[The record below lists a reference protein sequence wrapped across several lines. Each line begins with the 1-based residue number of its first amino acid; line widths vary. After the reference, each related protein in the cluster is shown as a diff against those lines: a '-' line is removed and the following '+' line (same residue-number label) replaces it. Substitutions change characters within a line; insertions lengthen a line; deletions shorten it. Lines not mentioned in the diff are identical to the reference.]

1 MKTISKKLLFLLLLL
16 PLSVLAQ
23 STVSGVVTD
32 KGSAQPMPGV
42 NVIIKGTTKGATTD
56 FDGKYLLS
64 NVNNGDVIEFS
75 YVGFK
80 PVDVTYTS
88 QKSID
93 VSLEEEAA
101 KLEEVVLVGY
111 GTVKKKDA
119 TGSVVQV
126 STKDFNKGAN
136 VTAENL
142 LNGRVAGV
150 TINTSGQPGSGSA
163 IRIRGGSSLGASN
176 DPLIVID
183 GLPIGEVAGG
193 ATSVLASINPN
204 DIESFTVLK
213 DASATAIY
221 GSRASNGVI
230 IITTKKGGKE
240 LAVEYNFQYGS
251 GNVANKVD
259 VFSSDDYRAM
269 VEENRPQFLN
279 RLGVDDLNN
288 PGEKIYYNTDWQD
301 EIYRRTDLVENT
313 LTVKGSLFKKIPT
326 RLSVGNTY
334 QEGLRL
340 TSSFNRNSANLAMNP
355 NFFEDHLKVRLNA
368 NLSNEKN
375 RFADGV
381 EGGAIRFDPTKPVY
395 DSNSAYGGFFQY
407 TDANGLALNGVNRNP
422 VAALLQRNNSTEV
435 NRIFG
440 NFELDYKLHFFE
452 DMRAVI
458 NVGLDKSKG
467 CGSNELSRENPD
479 GERNGNTTA
488 ILTNGSYTEFTSE
501 RENTLLDAYLVY
513 SKSLENFRAEVT
525 GGYSYQKFTG
535 SSFGS
540 KNYRRF
546 NDAGNQ
552 DNYITETDVVLVGFF
567 GRANLTF
574 NEKYLVTLSYRRD
587 GTSRFSEDNR
597 WGNFPAAA
605 IAWKIKDESFL
616 KDSKTFSD
624 LKLRAGWG
632 ITGQQDLGASRFDYL
647 STISTGQPGNNYMF
661 GGQPINPGFPNYTNP
676 DLKWEETTTYNV
688 GIDYGFWNNRITGA
702 LDFFYKKSEDL
713 LARTP
718 VPDGSNFSN
727 EGAQNIG
734 AFTSQGVEF
743 AINAALYQGD
753 GFNWDVNF
761 NATHFNTRID
771 KLAAGI
777 DIEVGGVGA
786 GTGGLIQ
793 VHSEGYTPYSF
804 HVYKQ
809 LYDTAGAPI
818 EGAYADINR
827 DGTITADDR
836 YIYKNPDPEAVLG
849 FASNMSYKNFDFS
862 FNLRASIGNHLY
874 NAVNAGNAQYD
885 NIESTQVVANL
896 PTSVLDSNFNTTSDV
911 LFSDYYIE
919 NASFLRMDNITLGYT
934 FSKIFN
940 DKATLRLSTGMQN
953 VFVIT
958 DYSGFDPEVFGGI
971 DNTIYPRP
979 RTVLFGA
986 NIKF

>member
-1 MKTISKKLLFLLLLL
+1 MKTIYKKLLFLLLLL
-16 PLSVLAQ
+16 PFSMLAQ
-23 STVSGVVTD
+23 STLSGVVTD
-32 KGSAQPMPGV
+32 KMSGQPMPGV

-56 FDGKYLLS
+56 FDGNYSLS
-64 NVNNGDVIEFS
+64 NVKSGDVIDFS

-80 PVDVTYTS
+80 PVEVVYTS
-88 QKSID
+88 QKNIN
-93 VSLEEEAA
+93 VTLEEQAA
-101 KLEEVVLVGY
+101 NLEEVVLVGY

-150 TINTSGQPGSGSA
+150 TINTGGAPGSGSA

-193 ATSVLASINPN
+193 STSVLASINPN

-240 LAVEYNFQYGS
+240 LAVDYNFQYGS

-259 VFSSDDYRAM
+259 VFSSADYIEM
-269 VEENRPQFLN
+269 VGENRPQFLN
-279 RLGVDDLNN
+279 RLGVADPSN
-288 PGEKIYYNTDWQD
+288 PGERIYYNTDWQD

-340 TSSFNRNSANLAMNP
+340 TSSFNRTSANLAINP
-355 NFFEDHLKVRLNA
+355 TFFDNHLKINLNT
-368 NLSNEKN
+368 NLSTEKN

-381 EGGAIRFDPTKPVY
+381 EGGAIRFDPTQPVY
-395 DSNSAYGGFFQY
+395 DANSAYGGFFQY

-422 VAALLQRNNSTEV
+422 VAALLQRDNRTKL

-440 NFELDYKLHFFE
+440 NFEVDYKFHFFE
-452 DMRAVI
+452 DLRAVVNLGWDVSDGSGA
-458 NVGLDKSKG
+458 NV
-467 CGSNELSRENPD
+467 LSIESPD
-479 GERNGNTTA
+479 GNRNLNQTS
-488 ILTNGSYTEFTSE
+488 ILTKGSYREFTSE
-501 RENTLLDAYLVY
+501 KENTLLDAYLVY
-513 SKSLENFRAEVT
+513 TKSVNNFKAEVT
-525 GGYSYQKFTG
+525 GGYSYQRFSGASFT
-535 SSFGS
+535 S
-540 KNYRRF
+540 KDTRNTVTATNVDIY
-546 NDAGNQ
+546 NTD
-552 DNYITETDVVLVGFF
+552 TDVVLIGLF
-567 GRANLTF
+567 GRANFTF
-574 NEKYLVTLSYRRD
+574 NDKYLLTMSIRRD

-605 IAWKIKDESFL
+605 FAWRVKDESFL
-616 KDSKTFSD
+616 KDSKVFSD

-632 ITGQQDLGASRFDYL
+632 ITGQQNLLGSFTDYL
-647 STISTGQPGNNYMF
+647 ATITTGQPGNGYVF
-661 GGQPINPGFPNYTNP
+661 GGQPITPGFPDYINP
-676 DLKWEETTTYNV
+676 DLKWEETTTYNL

-702 LDFFYKKSEDL
+702 LDFFYKVSDDL
-713 LARTP
+713 LAATP

-727 EGAQNIG
+727 QGNQNIG
-734 AFTSQGVEF
+734 KFTSQGVEF
-743 AINAALYQGD
+743 AINAAIFQTD
-753 GFNWDVNF
+753 NFNWDVNF

-777 DIEVGGVGA
+777 DIEVGGVGS
-786 GTGGLIQ
+786 GTGGTIQ
-793 VHSEGYTPYSF
+793 VHSEGFTPFSF
-804 HVYKQ
+804 LVYKQ

-827 DGTITADDR
+827 DGIITAADR
-836 YIYKNPDPEAVLG
+836 YIFKNPDPEAVLG
-849 FASNMSYKNFDFS
+849 FASNMNYKNFDFS
-862 FNLRASIGNHLY
+862 FNLRASFGNRLY
-874 NAVNAGNAQYD
+874 NAVNAGNAQYN
-885 NIESTQVVANL
+885 NIESTQVAANL
-896 PTSVLDSNFNTTSDV
+896 PTSVLDSNFNNTADV

-919 NASFLRMDNITLGYT
+919 NASFLRMDNITIGYT
-934 FSKIFN
+934 IPKIFN
-940 DKATLRLSTGMQN
+940 EKASLRLSGGVQN

-958 DYSGFDPEVFGGI
+958 DYSGLDPEVFGGI

-979 RTVLFGA
+979 RTILFGA
-986 NIKF
+986 NVKF